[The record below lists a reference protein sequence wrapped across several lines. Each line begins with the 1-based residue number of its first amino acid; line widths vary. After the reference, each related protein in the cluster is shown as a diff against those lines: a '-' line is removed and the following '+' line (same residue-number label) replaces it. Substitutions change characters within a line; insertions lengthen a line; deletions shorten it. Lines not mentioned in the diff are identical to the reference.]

1 MQTTLDVEFAAQT
14 LSHYTTPR
22 ASEIQNE
29 IYMQLDRGAEPDAR
43 IKSQNEVREIGA
55 VLKRLRE
62 GTRSE
67 FACFKTQRGG
77 TASTGAGAGGGPG
90 GK

>member
-14 LSHYTTPR
+14 LSQYTTPR

-29 IYMQLDRGAEPDAR
+29 IYMQLDRGAEPEAR
-43 IKSQNEVREIGA
+43 IKSQTEVREIGT

-67 FACFKTQRGG
+67 FACFKTQR
-77 TASTGAGAGGGPG
+77 AS

>member
-1 MQTTLDVEFAAQT
+1 MQATLDVEFFVQT
-14 LSHYTTPR
+14 LSQYMTDK
-22 ASEIQNE
+22 ASETQAQ
-29 IYMQLDRGAEPDAR
+29 IYQELDQRTDDSAR
-43 IKSQNEVREIGA
+43 FALQVELKEMRN

-67 FACFKTQRGG
+67 FACFKKVK
-77 TASTGAGAGGGPG
+77 G

>member
-1 MQTTLDVEFAAQT
+1 
-14 LSHYTTPR
+14 
-22 ASEIQNE
+22 
-29 IYMQLDRGAEPDAR
+29 MQLDRGAEPDAR
-43 IKSQNEVREIGA
+43 IKSQSEVREIGA

-67 FACFKTQRGG
+67 FACFKTPRGG
-77 TASTGAGAGGGPG
+77 TGTGVTASVGGGRG